1 MSGVHGFVF
10 GKMGGKYVTKKEDK
24 DGHILVV
31 GGAGSGKTSCI
42 AIPSLLAWR
51 EPVFCID
58 IKGELYQHSRHKR
71 ENIKVFDPLNA
82 DSCGYDPYYLLQ
94 GSDNPAQEARAIAQA
109 IVPLPPN
116 TKEPFWIES
125 AQNIFT
131 AAIVHYSALGLSFL
145 ETVEQIQSIVPL
157 ALIQELRE
165 SSERSARFCV
175 NSLGNMNEQTLSSI
189 MAELGRNIVP
199 FVTDKSLIS
208 ALSRE
213 NNIMPEDLEFG
224 SDVFICIPE
233 HLLRQWKNLLT
244 LIVSQFLRHF
254 EQRPNMTARPIL
266 FLLDEFPR
274 LGKIEEITDGLATL
288 RSKKIT
294 ICPIIQSLA
303 QLDLIYG
310 AVARRVIADNCAYK
324 AILNATDADSQEY
337 FSRLVGTHEKLKT
350 SEDMRFETIT
360 GFVAGRG
367 VSKSSEEKRKLK
379 PEKLATLTDI
389 ALFTPFGFFRVEKS
403 PYYKEKI

>member
-1 MSGVHGFVF
+1 MSGVSGFIF
-10 GKMGGKYVTKKEDK
+10 GKMGGKFVSKKEDK
-24 DGHILVV
+24 DGSILVV

-51 EPVFCID
+51 EAVFCID
-58 IKGELYQHSRHKR
+58 VKGGELYQHTRHKR
-71 ENIKVFDPLNA
+71 QKAKVFNPLSA
-82 DSCGYDPYYLLQ
+82 DTCGYDPYYLLKN
-94 GSDNPAQEARAIAQA
+94 SDNPAQEARAIAQA
-109 IVPLPPN
+109 IIPLPLD
-116 TKEPFWIES
+116 TREPFWIES

-131 AAIVHYSALGLSFL
+131 AVILHYGALGRSFL
-145 ETVEQIQSIVPL
+145 ETVEQVQSVTPP
-157 ALIQELRE
+157 ALIKALRA

-175 NSLGNMNEQTLSSI
+175 NSLGDMNEQTLSSI
-189 MAELGRNIVP
+189 MSELSRNIIP
-199 FVTDKSLIS
+199 FVTDKNLIH
-208 ALSRE
+208 ALSRPI
-213 NNIMPEDLEFG
+213 NITPDDLEFG
-224 SDVFICIPE
+224 ADVFICIPQ

-254 EQRPNMTARPIL
+254 EQRSNMTARPIL

-310 AVARRVIADNCAYK
+310 VSARRVIVDNCAYK

-337 FSRLVGTHEKLKT
+337 FSKLVGTHDKVKIT
-350 SEDMRFETIT
+350 QDMRFEPIT
-360 GFVAGRG
+360 GFVAGKG
-367 VSKSSEEKRKLK
+367 IHKTTEEKRKLK
-379 PEKLATLTDI
+379 PEQLATLRDI
-389 ALFTPFGFFRVEKS
+389 ALFTPFGFFRVEKA
-403 PYYKEKI
+403 PYYK